1 MSNLLIFNQN
11 FLWILIFFLQIFI
24 LFLLSNSFHSKL
36 HFLGTGIS
44 KNRLFIAKVV
54 GYIFFIGTL
63 VHELSHIIMARLLF
77 VRTKNINLQTEIID
91 DRHIKYG
98 TAEIEVTDPFRSSII
113 GIAPLI
119 FGIILIYL
127 LTLNIN
133 FNFFSWVDAIKLF
146 LISQISNSMFLSD
159 SDTKD
164 LKVVLFISFIIL
176 LSLFFIDVNYSFFS
190 FDETLTSI
198 KNFFFNSSYVL
209 FLKNLNLIFLVT
221 VILNLLSILFL
232 NLLLKIKRY

>member
-11 FLWILIFFLQIFI
+11 FFWIIIFLIQVFI
-24 LFLLSNSFHSKL
+24 LYLLSNSFHNKL
-36 HFLGTGIS
+36 HFLGAGIT
-44 KNRLFIAKVV
+44 KNRLFIAKAV

-77 VRTKNINLQTEIID
+77 LRTKNINLQTEIID
-91 DRHIKYG
+91 DKHIKYG
-98 TAEIEVTDPFRSSII
+98 TAEIEVTDPFRSTLI

-119 FGIILIYL
+119 FGITLIYF

-133 FNFFSWVDAIKLF
+133 FNFFSWVDVVKLF

-164 LKVVLFISFIIL
+164 LKVISVILVIIL
-176 LSLFFIDVNYSFFS
+176 LPILFLNAEYSFFS
-190 FDETLTSI
+190 FDETIISI
-198 KNFFFNSSYVL
+198 KNFFFNSSFVL

-221 VILNLLSILFL
+221 LILNLISNIFL

>member
-1 MSNLLIFNQN
+1 
-11 FLWILIFFLQIFI
+11 
-24 LFLLSNSFHSKL
+24 
-36 HFLGTGIS
+36 
-44 KNRLFIAKVV
+44 
-54 GYIFFIGTL
+54 
-63 VHELSHIIMARLLF
+63 MARLLF

-164 LKVVLFISFIIL
+164 LKVIIFISFIIL

-190 FDETLTSI
+190 FDETLTSM

-209 FLKNLNLIFLVT
+209 FFKNLNLIFLVT

-232 NLLLKIKRY
+232 NLFLKIKRY

>member
-1 MSNLLIFNQN
+1 
-11 FLWILIFFLQIFI
+11 
-24 LFLLSNSFHSKL
+24 
-36 HFLGTGIS
+36 
-44 KNRLFIAKVV
+44 
-54 GYIFFIGTL
+54 
-63 VHELSHIIMARLLF
+63 
-77 VRTKNINLQTEIID
+77 
-91 DRHIKYG
+91 
-98 TAEIEVTDPFRSSII
+98 
-113 GIAPLI
+113 
-119 FGIILIYL
+119 L

-133 FNFFSWVDAIKLF
+133 FNFISWIDAVKLF

-176 LSLFFIDVNYSFFS
+176 LSLFFIDVNYSFIS
-190 FDETLTSI
+190 FDETLTSM

>member
-11 FLWILIFFLQIFI
+11 FFWIIIFLIQVFI
-24 LFLLSNSFHSKL
+24 LYLFSNSFHSKL
-36 HFLGTGIS
+36 HFLGAGIT
-44 KNRLFIAKVV
+44 KNRLFIAKAV

-91 DRHIKYG
+91 DKHIKYG
-98 TAEIEVTDPFRSSII
+98 TAEIEVTDPFRSTLI

-119 FGIILIYL
+119 FGISLIYF

-133 FNFFSWVDAIKLF
+133 FNFLTWYDAIKLF

-164 LKVVLFISFIIL
+164 LKVISIIL
-176 LSLFFIDVNYSFFS
+176 LIILLPLLFINAKYSFFS
-190 FDETLTSI
+190 FDEIIFSL
-198 KNFFFNSSYVL
+198 KNFFFNSSFVL

-221 VILNLLSILFL
+221 LILNLISNIFL

>member
-11 FLWILIFFLQIFI
+11 FFWIIIFLIQVFTLY
-24 LFLLSNSFHSKL
+24 LLSNSFHNKL
-36 HFLGTGIS
+36 HFLGTGIT
-44 KNRLFIAKVV
+44 KNRLLIAKAV

-98 TAEIEVTDPFRSSII
+98 TAEIEVTDPFRSNLI

-119 FGIILIYL
+119 FGISLIYF

-133 FNFFSWVDAIKLF
+133 FNFLTWYDAIKLF

-164 LKVVLFISFIIL
+164 LKVISIIL
-176 LSLFFIDVNYSFFS
+176 LIILLPLLFINAKYSFFS
-190 FDETLTSI
+190 FNETIISL
-198 KNFFFNSSYVL
+198 KNFFFNSSFVL

-221 VILNLLSILFL
+221 LILNLISNIFL

>member
-1 MSNLLIFNQN
+1 M
-11 FLWILIFFLQIFI
+11 
-24 LFLLSNSFHSKL
+24 
-36 HFLGTGIS
+36 
-44 KNRLFIAKVV
+44 
-54 GYIFFIGTL
+54 
-63 VHELSHIIMARLLF
+63 
-77 VRTKNINLQTEIID
+77 
-91 DRHIKYG
+91 
-98 TAEIEVTDPFRSSII
+98 TDPFRSSII

-164 LKVVLFISFIIL
+164 LKVIIFISFIIL

-198 KNFFFNSSYVL
+198 KNFFFNSNYVL
-209 FLKNLNLIFLVT
+209 FLRNLNLIFLVT

>member
-1 MSNLLIFNQN
+1 M
-11 FLWILIFFLQIFI
+11 
-24 LFLLSNSFHSKL
+24 LSNSFHNKL
-36 HFLGTGIS
+36 HFLGAGIT
-44 KNRLFIAKVV
+44 KNRLFIAKAV

-91 DRHIKYG
+91 DKHIKYG
-98 TAEIEVTDPFRSSII
+98 TAEIEVTDPFRSTLI

-119 FGIILIYL
+119 FGITLIYF

-133 FNFFSWVDAIKLF
+133 FNFFSWVDVVKLF

-164 LKVVLFISFIIL
+164 LKVISVILVIIL
-176 LSLFFIDVNYSFFS
+176 LPILFLNAEYSFFS
-190 FDETLTSI
+190 FDETIISI
-198 KNFFFNSSYVL
+198 KNFFFNSSFVL

-221 VILNLLSILFL
+221 LILNLISNIFL

>member
-11 FLWILIFFLQIFI
+11 FFWIIIFLIQVFI
-24 LFLLSNSFHSKL
+24 LYLLSNSFHNKL
-36 HFLGTGIS
+36 HFLGAGIT
-44 KNRLFIAKVV
+44 KNRLFIAKAV

-91 DRHIKYG
+91 DKHIKYG
-98 TAEIEVTDPFRSSII
+98 TAEIEVTDPFRSTLI

-119 FGIILIYL
+119 FGITLIYF

-133 FNFFSWVDAIKLF
+133 FNFFSWVDVVKLF

-164 LKVVLFISFIIL
+164 LKVISVILVIIL
-176 LSLFFIDVNYSFFS
+176 LPILFLNAEYSFFS
-190 FDETLTSI
+190 FDETIISI
-198 KNFFFNSSYVL
+198 KNFFFNSSFVL

-221 VILNLLSILFL
+221 LILNLISNIFL

>member
-11 FLWILIFFLQIFI
+11 FFWIIIFLIQVFTLY
-24 LFLLSNSFHSKL
+24 LLSNSFHNKL
-36 HFLGTGIS
+36 HFLGAGIT
-44 KNRLFIAKVV
+44 KNRLFIAKAV

-98 TAEIEVTDPFRSSII
+98 TAEIEVTDPFRSTLI

-119 FGIILIYL
+119 FGISLIYF

-133 FNFFSWVDAIKLF
+133 FNFLTWYDAIKLF

-164 LKVVLFISFIIL
+164 LKVISIIL
-176 LSLFFIDVNYSFFS
+176 LIILLPLLFINAKYSFFS
-190 FDETLTSI
+190 FNETIISL
-198 KNFFFNSSYVL
+198 KNFFFNSSFVL

-221 VILNLLSILFL
+221 LILNLISNIFL